1 MLLWICPAMVVA
13 AVVISVLTQNDTDVV
28 RIMAYHVLVVELA
41 LLYLPARRF
50 IEKYGGKHAFGL
62 VRVSFAEIAWAL
74 FLGVGAFFAAAA
86 LNSITQLILRSL
98 NTNMEQLIVALPVAQ
113 GWRLYALL
121 LLMAVIPAIAEEIM
135 FRGALLGAWKPSG
148 AKRALWHTALLFSL
162 IHLQPNNLPALLFL
176 GLVLGSVS
184 LETGS
189 VYPAIVI
196 HGVNNLIAVLI
207 SNLASAEAAS
217 DLPAAADMLPALAL
231 SIVFGLS
238 LGIPS
243 FYALRFFAKRR
254 REQQTTAQQA
264 VSAPAPEPAVPERR
278 GPFVPLTYVFMI
290 LLNAA
295 VVASLFIQ
303 IPGL

>member
-1 MLLWICPAMVVA
+1 M
-13 AVVISVLTQNDTDVV
+13 
-28 RIMAYHVLVVELA
+28 
-41 LLYLPARRF
+41 
-50 IEKYGGKHAFGL
+50 
-62 VRVSFAEIAWAL
+62 
-74 FLGVGAFFAAAA
+74 
-86 LNSITQLILRSL
+86 
-98 NTNMEQLIVALPVAQ
+98 
-113 GWRLYALL
+113 
-121 LLMAVIPAIAEEIM
+121 
-135 FRGALLGAWKPSG
+135 LLGAWKPSG

-254 REQQTTAQQA
+254 REQQTTAH
-264 VSAPAPEPAVPERR
+264 SRPYLLPRRKPAVPVRR

-303 IPGL
+303 IPGFKGHLRIAIACVGRLKERYWREAAAEYVKRLSRYAQTEILEVEDEPAPETVFRRAANGSHGARGGAAFKSDSCAAIS